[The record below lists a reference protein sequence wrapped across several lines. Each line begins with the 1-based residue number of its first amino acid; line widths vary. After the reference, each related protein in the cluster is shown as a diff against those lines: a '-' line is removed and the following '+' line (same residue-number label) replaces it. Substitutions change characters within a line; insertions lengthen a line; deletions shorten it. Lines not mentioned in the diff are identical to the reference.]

1 MMLNETF
8 ISNPCKLIIQ
18 QMDNRKKWQIM
29 DPLSM
34 VDNHNKWTIDD
45 GSIFHDESSNLDNH
59 GMMDSSKNSNGG
71 DTDG

>member
-1 MMLNETF
+1 
-8 ISNPCKLIIQ
+8 
-18 QMDNRKKWQIM
+18 MDNRKKWQIM